1 MTIDELFSK
10 LGTLC
15 NPISLH
21 PNWLHRGQP
30 DTTWSLEPSLARIVN
45 KRKLTKVQAIQV
57 EREAVNKFSIA
68 ARSVLPLELTATL
81 LPSKNSLD
89 FVGWFSL
96 MQHFSAPTRSLD
108 WSISPWVALY
118 FACIDC
124 DDEDGAIWVMNYE
137 KAMNKADQALNGKD
151 FMGLINDPN
160 AMDIVHLTMALNSNE
175 RIEAQ
180 QGRFTV
186 SSNPLMDHA
195 DFFTGTD
202 ILEKIVIPKN
212 LKSLAMTRLNSMNIN
227 AKTLFPGVDGLG
239 RSISEFYKNWDVN
252 SQIK

>member
-10 LGTLC
+10 LGALC

-21 PNWLHRGQP
+21 PNWLLRGQP
-30 DTTWSLEPSLARIVN
+30 DTTWSLEPSLTRIVN
-45 KRKLTKVQAIQV
+45 KRKLNRVQAIQV
-57 EREAVNKFSIA
+57 EQEAVNKFSIT
-68 ARSVLPLELTATL
+68 ARGVLPLELTTTL
-81 LPSKNSLD
+81 LPSKDGLD

-96 MQHFSAPTRSLD
+96 MQHFSAPTRCLD

-118 FACIDC
+118 FACLDYE
-124 DDEDGAIWVMNYE
+124 DEDGAIWVINYQQ
-137 KAMNKADQALNGKD
+137 AGRKADEALNGKN
-151 FMGLINDPN
+151 FMELINNPN
-160 AMDIVHLTMALNSNE
+160 AIDIVHLTMAINSNE

-180 QGRFTV
+180 QGRFTI

-195 DFFTGTD
+195 DFYAGTD

-239 RSISEFYKNWDVN
+239 RSIREFYKNWDVN